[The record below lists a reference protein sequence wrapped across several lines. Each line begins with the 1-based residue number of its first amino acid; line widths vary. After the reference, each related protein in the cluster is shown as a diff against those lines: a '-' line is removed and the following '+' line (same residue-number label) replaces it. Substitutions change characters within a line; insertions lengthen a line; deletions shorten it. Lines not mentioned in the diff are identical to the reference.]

1 MSFYRNR
8 LMESA
13 VEPEDV
19 IQTPDEVGNDL
30 DAIEKA
36 VAGPDGIEAHRD
48 EVEAAVEG
56 IIGEPLE
63 EAYYIMYE
71 STYNYNQLLQAIGI
85 HELNEAC
92 NGNDLVLEAADKAG
106 FFTRVKDILKG
117 MFKRI
122 TEAFMTV
129 YDKLMGALRVDKE
142 FVGKNRERI
151 MAGYNTDWSAK
162 GYLYPDKITMN
173 EAYEGTKLK
182 EEFLKNMAA
191 AAKDGSA
198 KVEAVDHAKIIK
210 DISGKDAADIKAM
223 REAIEKDLKGEKV
236 ELNKGN
242 VKIDV
247 ITKFLLGED
256 EVKALKDSYKKIK
269 DSYAKAIKFVADI
282 EKEVSKE
289 TYANI
294 GQAFSICEHYT
305 SALTF
310 EQNVQNSIFA
320 ISLAAARGKRAQA
333 RQLVHLFYRAA
344 GAEEKKVEVQ
354 HNSASLDSIFG
365 KLQMI

>member
-1 MSFYRNR
+1 MSFYRNKFT
-8 LMESA
+8 ESA

-71 STYNYNQLLQAIGI
+71 SQYNYNQLLQTIGI

-122 TEAFMTV
+122 TEAFMAV
-129 YDKLMGALRVDKE
+129 YDKLMGATRVDKE
-142 FVGKNRERI
+142 FVEKNRARI
-151 MAGYNTDWSAK
+151 MKGHNTDWHAK
-162 GYLYPDKITMN
+162 GYLYPRHITMN
-173 EAYEGTKLK
+173 EAFKGTRLN
-182 EEFLKNMAA
+182 EEFRQKLVALRKG
-191 AAKDGSA
+191 DEV
-198 KVEAVDHAKIIK
+198 KVGAVDHAKIIK
-210 DISGKDAADIKAM
+210 DITGKDAADLKAM
-223 REAIEKDLKGEKV
+223 RTAVEAELKGEKV
-236 ELNKGN
+236 ELNNGN
-242 VKIDV
+242 VKAAEV
-247 ITKFLLGED
+247 IGILTGDD
-256 EVKALKDSYKKIK
+256 EIKAIKESYKKIK
-269 DSYAKAIKFVADI
+269 ESYAQALKFVG
-282 EKEVSKE
+282 EMESKVNSKDYE
-289 TYANI
+289 NI
-294 GQAFSICEHYT
+294 GQAFSVCEHYT
-305 SALTF
+305 STLTF
-310 EQNVQNSIFA
+310 EQNVQNSVFA
-320 ISLAAARGKRAQA
+320 ISLNAARGKRAQA
-333 RQLVHLFYRAA
+333 RQLAHLFYRAA
-344 GAEEKKVEVQ
+344 PADVEVQ
-354 HNSASLDSIFG
+354 HNSASIDSIFG